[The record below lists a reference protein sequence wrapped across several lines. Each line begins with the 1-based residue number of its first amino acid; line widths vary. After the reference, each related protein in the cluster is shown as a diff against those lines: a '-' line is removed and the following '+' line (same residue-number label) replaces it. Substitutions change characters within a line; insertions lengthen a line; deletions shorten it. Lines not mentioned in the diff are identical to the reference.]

1 MHLTPTRGAPGT
13 VITFTTV
20 INLAIDFRVDG
31 VVLMTR
37 ESFFHSVFCSPHS
50 VGTLEGGFLAMGQL
64 VSRSWPPLGYH

>member
-31 VVLMTR
+31 CAHDQGKL
-37 ESFFHSVFCSPHS
+37 FPFGLLLSPLS
-50 VGTLEGGFLAMGQL
+50 WYTLGRDPALGQL
-64 VSRSWPPLGYH
+64 VAGPWADLRYT